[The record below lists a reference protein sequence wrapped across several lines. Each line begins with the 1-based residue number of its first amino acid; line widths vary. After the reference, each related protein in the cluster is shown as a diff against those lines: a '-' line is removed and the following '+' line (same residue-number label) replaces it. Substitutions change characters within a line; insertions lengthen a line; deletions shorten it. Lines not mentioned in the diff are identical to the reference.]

1 MYNDGSDRRKRQVP
15 LSVVYPCDPS
25 WTGERHELFD
35 HFSEVGRA
43 LVSILPAIPD
53 ALRPVFR
60 MVLSHVNGPSSA
72 FKDAPGDRK
81 LRKGVILL
89 HGITG
94 PRWQYVS
101 LAEELAEHGF
111 VVVMPEHPFD
121 TSCTVLPDGNVLYAL
136 GRPPMDG
143 EFGIPYDVWKSH
155 LREVFFT
162 QKP

>member
-1 MYNDGSDRRKRQVP
+1 M
-15 LSVVYPCDPS
+15 
-25 WTGERHELFD
+25 
-35 HFSEVGRA
+35 
-43 LVSILPAIPD
+43 SILPAIPD

-81 LRKGVILL
+81 LRKVVILL

-143 EFGIPYDVWKSH
+143 EFGLPYDVWKSH
-155 LREVFFT
+155 LRQRVVDTKDVVVPFLSDSKWEKDWKLSLDLEAGISVVGSVSL
-162 QKP
+162 